1 MVHKIIKQMSI
12 NIVDRRKSPKGKSS
26 ENRQRLLKRI
36 EGQIKKALPDI
47 VKGTNVKDLTSSK
60 EKVKIPVKGI
70 GEPQFGYDSATG
82 DKKWVHPGNKEYVE
96 GDLIKKPKGGGGQ
109 GNGQGEGKGSNDP
122 SVTEDEFT
130 VSISREEFLDYFFA
144 DLELPDMVK
153 KHLNSV
159 VDFKQKR
166 AGFSNYGNP
175 SRLNI
180 TKSYKNSMAR
190 RMAIGIYFDKKIK
203 EIEDKMKSE
212 TDAAALEALGQELD
226 KLKKLKLSVSF
237 MEEVDLQYNNFEKYP
252 VPVTSA
258 VMFCV
263 MDVSGSM
270 GEKEKDIAK
279 RFFMLLYMFLTKQ
292 YERIEM
298 VFIRHHTTA
307 KEVTEEEFFNSKE
320 SGGTVVITAL
330 ELMAK
335 IIRERYSE
343 NWNIYAAQASDGD
356 VWDRSDA
363 QDCGK
368 ILDSD
373 ILNKVQ
379 YMIYIEICRRSEGDL
394 WQTYDG
400 LRQKRK
406 NFEIGKINEVG
417 DIWKVF
423 QDFFKKKTA

>member
-1 MVHKIIKQMSI
+1 MSI

-36 EGQIKKALPDI
+36 DGQIKKALPDI

-60 EKVKIPVKGI
+60 ERVKIPVKGI
-70 GEPQFGYDSATG
+70 GEPQFTYDKDSG
-82 DKKWVHPGNKEYVE
+82 DKEMVHPGNKEYTE
-96 GDLIKKPKGGGGQ
+96 GDLIKKPKGGGG
-109 GNGQGEGKGSNDP
+109 GGSGQGKGSNDP

-144 DLELPDMVK
+144 DLELPDLVK
-153 KHLNSV
+153 NHLNSL

-166 AGFSNYGNP
+166 AGYSNYGNP

-180 TKSYKNSMAR
+180 TRSYKNSMAR
-190 RMAIGIYFDKKIK
+190 RMAVGLFFDKKIK
-203 EIEDKMKSE
+203 EIEEKLKTE
-212 TDAAALEALGQELD
+212 TDSSIIEALEKELD
-226 KLKKLKLSVSF
+226 KLKKMKMSVSF
-237 MEEVDLQYNNFEKYP
+237 MEEVDLQYNNFEKVS

-258 VMFCV
+258 VMFCI

-270 GEKEKDIAK
+270 GEQEKDISK

-298 VFIRHHTTA
+298 VFVRHHTSA

-320 SGGTVVITAL
+320 SGGTVVVTAL
-330 ELMAK
+330 ELMSK

-343 NWNIYAAQASDGD
+343 GWNIYAAQASDGD
-356 VWDRSDA
+356 VWDYSDA
-363 QDCGK
+363 NDCYK
-368 ILDSD
+368 ILDTD
-373 ILNKVQ
+373 ILSKVQ
-379 YMIYIEICRRSEGDL
+379 YMIYIEICRHREGDL
-394 WQTYDG
+394 WSKYSI
-400 LRQKRK
+400 LKNKHK
-406 NFEIGKINEVG
+406 NFEIGRINGVG
-417 DIWKVF
+417 EIWKVF